1 MEVKL
6 KTPHGSFET
15 EARWDSYRDTD
26 IISLCLSD
34 NSCGFDEPVAVAS
47 LYLPDVGAIQTEAGR
62 PVIAVKDWSEN
73 EGMVQSLV
81 DSGVIE
87 PQPCGYPLQSGY
99 VEVSVYPLTP
109 EAVQEVN
116 EVCPHIIDSLSV
128 SNETMLGEVDDILRS
143 GSLIDAGMDG
153 LQQFRD
159 KIAQSMEVLQQCE
172 KKSEGISL

>member
-6 KTPHGSFET
+6 ESPHGSFTT

-26 IISLCLSD
+26 ILSLYLADTSH
-34 NSCGFDEPVAVAS
+34 GFDEPVAVAS
-47 LYLPDVGAIQTEAGR
+47 VFLPDAGAIQTEAGR

-73 EGMVQSLV
+73 EGMVRSLI

-87 PQPCGYPLQSGY
+87 PQPCGYPLQSGH

-116 EVCPHIIDSLSV
+116 EVCPHVIESLSV
-128 SNETMLGEVDDILRS
+128 SNEAMLEEVDDILRS
-143 GSLIDAGMDG
+143 GSLIDMEVDG

-172 KKSEGISL
+172 KESEGISL